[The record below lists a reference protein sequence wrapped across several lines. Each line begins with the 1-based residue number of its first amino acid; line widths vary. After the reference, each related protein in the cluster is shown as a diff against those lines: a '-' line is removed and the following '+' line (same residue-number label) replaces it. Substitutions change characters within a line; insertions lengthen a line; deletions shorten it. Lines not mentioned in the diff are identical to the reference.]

1 MDTVFTISKIKA
13 AVFDMDGTLVDSLML
28 WDLFWSEFGTRYL
41 GDKNFTPS
49 LDDDKKVRTL
59 PLKEAMTVIHQ
70 NYHIAESGEELARAA
85 TEIMINFYSNTV
97 QLKNGVREFLEYLK
111 NQNVKMCIAS
121 ASSTELVKLAIK
133 HCNIADYFVQIFSC
147 ADIGK
152 GKEEPDVYLQ
162 AAGFLGEKIEN
173 TCVFEDSLAAI
184 ETANKIGMLTVGV
197 YDKFNYGQ
205 DTIKRI
211 ATEYIGA
218 GETLLKLL

>member
-41 GDKNFTPS
+41 GDKNFMPS
-49 LDDDKKVRTL
+49 SEDDKKVRTL

-70 NYHIAESGEELARAA
+70 NYHIAESEEELARVA
-85 TEIMINFYSNTV
+85 TEIMINFYSNNV

-133 HCNIADYFVQIFSC
+133 HCNIADYFVRIFSC

-152 GKEEPDVYLQ
+152 GKEEPDIYLQ
-162 AAGFLGEKIEN
+162 AADFLGEKIEN

-184 ETANKIGMLTVGV
+184 ETANKIGMLTVGI

-205 DTIKRI
+205 DTIKQI
-211 ATEYIGA
+211 AAEYIGA

>member
-1 MDTVFTISKIKA
+1 MNIKA
-13 AVFDMDGTLVDSLML
+13 AIFDMDGTLVDSLML

-49 LDDDKKVRTL
+49 SEDDKKVRTL
-59 PLKEAMTVIHQ
+59 PLKEAMNVIHQ
-70 NYHIAESGEELARAA
+70 NYHIAKNGEELARVAG
-85 TEIMINFYSNTV
+85 EIIADFYSNSV
-97 QLKNGVREFLEYLK
+97 QLKNGVQEFLEHLK
-111 NQNVKMCIAS
+111 TQNIKMCIAS

-133 HCNIADYFVQIFSC
+133 HCNIEGYFLRVFSC

-152 GKEEPDVYLQ
+152 GKEEPDIYLQ
-162 AAGFLGEKIEN
+162 AAEFLNEKIEN
-173 TCVFEDSLAAI
+173 ICVFEDSLAAI
-184 ETANKIGMLTVGV
+184 QTANKIGMLTVGI

-205 DTIKRI
+205 DTIKQI